1 MWIHETIVREISRSI
16 DGVRK
21 EAWTSAAKGWKRRE
35 LYSELRTVYETTAA
49 DPHTIRLTFK
59 LKDMIDGRLLREAV
73 DKTMARYPYFQVRLI
88 ADGKDD
94 LFFEYNP
101 TPVPV
106 LNTDER
112 TILGSEQTSGHLLS
126 VSYWH
131 NRLHIDV
138 YHGLTDGGGIGP
150 FLKTLLYYYCSFYY
164 GADFSRE
171 GIRLSGESVPQA
183 EWDDPARLPLGTR
196 HHGLIHKWDRP
207 ALQLLDAG
215 IAHPVPDSVVYNMR
229 IPEKDFMR
237 FNFSNDGSPA
247 AIVALLLAR
256 AIDALHPNTKEP
268 PVIAMCVNQRRA
280 LGAPLAHQSLVGDVR
295 LPYTGRLKALPF
307 TLQATCFRGMVTL
320 QSDKEMVLDEIR
332 DYQALMAHLE
342 GLDGH
347 RARQD
352 CCVHRMES
360 LSRCITA
367 TVSYVGKSSLGDA
380 EFYIHDHNA
389 LPSTALPSTHVP
401 LTIELSAI
409 NGYFFLN
416 FMQFFHEDDYFSAF
430 VSQLRENNIDYDV
443 LDLMDANY
451 PRVELPF

>member
-1 MWIHETIVREISRSI
+1 M
-16 DGVRK
+16 
-21 EAWTSAAKGWKRRE
+21 
-35 LYSELRTVYETTAA
+35 YETTAA

-101 TPVPV
+101 APVPV

-295 LPYTGRLKALPF
+295 LPYTGRLKA
-307 TLQATCFRGMVTL
+307 
-320 QSDKEMVLDEIR
+320 
-332 DYQALMAHLE
+332 
-342 GLDGH
+342 
-347 RARQD
+347 
-352 CCVHRMES
+352 
-360 LSRCITA
+360 
-367 TVSYVGKSSLGDA
+367 
-380 EFYIHDHNA
+380 
-389 LPSTALPSTHVP
+389 
-401 LTIELSAI
+401 
-409 NGYFFLN
+409 
-416 FMQFFHEDDYFSAF
+416 
-430 VSQLRENNIDYDV
+430 
-443 LDLMDANY
+443 
-451 PRVELPF
+451 

>member
-1 MWIHETIVREISRSI
+1 M
-16 DGVRK
+16 
-21 EAWTSAAKGWKRRE
+21 
-35 LYSELRTVYETTAA
+35 YETTAA

-101 TPVPV
+101 APVPV

-237 FNFSNDGSPA
+237 FNFSNDVKSRRHRGAAAGARHRRPSPEHEGA
-247 AIVALLLAR
+247 SCNRDVRQSA
-256 AIDALHPNTKEP
+256 PGP
-268 PVIAMCVNQRRA
+268 RRA
-280 LGAPLAHQSLVGDVR
+280 PGPS
-295 LPYTGRLKALPF
+295 
-307 TLQATCFRGMVTL
+307 
-320 QSDKEMVLDEIR
+320 
-332 DYQALMAHLE
+332 
-342 GLDGH
+342 
-347 RARQD
+347 
-352 CCVHRMES
+352 ES
-360 LSRCITA
+360 GGGCTPCI
-367 TVSYVGKSSLGDA
+367 
-380 EFYIHDHNA
+380 
-389 LPSTALPSTHVP
+389 
-401 LTIELSAI
+401 
-409 NGYFFLN
+409 
-416 FMQFFHEDDYFSAF
+416 
-430 VSQLRENNIDYDV
+430 
-443 LDLMDANY
+443 
-451 PRVELPF
+451 